1 MKHGEVRFL
10 SCMYVLSLT
19 LLALFAIHSLT
30 ESVIVSGNSES
41 DALIILDAG
50 HGGTDGGSS
59 AADGTLESDINLE
72 VTLKTD
78 AILGLMGEQTL
89 LVRDKDTDLSSDD
102 AKTIAQKKIS
112 DIRNRVDLVNSYP
125 NAILISIHQNTFP
138 EEKYHGAQIFYSK
151 IANSKSLAELL
162 QNNLR
167 SYVDPSNQ
175 RNAKEISADVYL
187 MNHIQVPGVLVECGF
202 LTNPEEAAKLKT
214 AEYQKQLAVTIA
226 TTVSNYL
233 SEENSGV

>member
-138 EEKYHGAQIFYSK
+138 EEKYHGAQVFYSK

>member
-1 MKHGEVRFL
+1 M
-10 SCMYVLSLT
+10 
-19 LLALFAIHSLT
+19 
-30 ESVIVSGNSES
+30 
-41 DALIILDAG
+41 
-50 HGGTDGGSS
+50 
-59 AADGTLESDINLE
+59 
-72 VTLKTD
+72 
-78 AILGLMGEQTL
+78 
-89 LVRDKDTDLSSDD
+89 
-102 AKTIAQKKIS
+102 
-112 DIRNRVDLVNSYP
+112 
-125 NAILISIHQNTFP
+125 ISIHQNTFP